1 MKHGC
6 MLTDLWGRFSWQ
18 LFMSGNSRKKHLLAL
33 IRFMV
38 SLSFQVNFKFF
49 SPLTFLRINSCF
61 ITEGV
66 RKQDRHL
73 NTVKFFNLNE
83 IVSSTKWSVYCIVA
97 SKCSYNLPITW
108 CISFINIKICLQLKI
123 NFFCCICDL
132 EDLEGRCRD

>member
-1 MKHGC
+1 
-6 MLTDLWGRFSWQ
+6 
-18 LFMSGNSRKKHLLAL
+18 MSGNSRKKHLLAL

-83 IVSSTKWSVYCIVA
+83 IVSSTK
-97 SKCSYNLPITW
+97 
-108 CISFINIKICLQLKI
+108 
-123 NFFCCICDL
+123 
-132 EDLEGRCRD
+132 